1 MHRRTLTIDASKEA
15 DRDRVYH
22 MLGEGVLN
30 DLSVRLMIDG
40 EVEEDSAAEAFIKE
54 LKEVKNVHF
63 YAAAGA

>member
-1 MHRRTLTIDASKEA
+1 M
-15 DRDRVYH
+15 YH